1 MKNNFIKSF
10 LNDLLEKKK
19 LEKHNKINN
28 KETNIKN
35 NEKISNKEVINF
47 YNWFENDS
55 IKKEDNIIDNK
66 LSKEI
71 SKNIKSEKKED
82 INDIKKE
89 KNIKID
95 LEEKTDNIKT
105 IENDIWKEMFGYL
118 NTNSNLDNS
127 LLKMDIEKDLNS
139 WVDFKNKS
147 VKDISNKNTDIKI
160 VKNNK
165 KVNLWWIL
173 FEFIIW
179 ILLIIYSLSYVKGN
193 EAESKFLFS
202 SVQLWKNTAINLAW
216 KVWFLSKNVESDYIK
231 KRETEIK
238 KMMDLENKIQ
248 NCIHNEK
255 NNDKKKE
262 LKNILYKISSFK
274 YELMDTK
281 SISLD
286 DFIKKYDQFS
296 LYWYWLKQT
305 TDNLCK

>member
-10 LNDLLEKKK
+10 LNELLEEKK
-19 LEKHNKINN
+19 LKNKNKINN

-47 YNWFENDS
+47 YNWFENDNY
-55 IKKEDNIIDNK
+55 KKEDNIIDNK
-66 LSKEI
+66 LSKKN

-95 LEEKTDNIKT
+95 LEEKTDNIKA

-139 WVDFKNKS
+139 WVDLKDKS
-147 VKDISNKNTDIKI
+147 IKDIAKKNADIKI

-165 KVNLWWIL
+165 KVNLWWIF

-179 ILLIIYSLSYVKGN
+179 ILLIFYTLSYVKGN

-286 DFIKKYDQFS
+286 TFIKKYDQFT

-305 TDNLCK
+305 TDKLCK